1 MSGTMLADVCLHSG
15 STALPYYLGSG
26 SAAPVP
32 GTDVSH
38 SRSVL
43 ALTSSSIPVGS

>member
-1 MSGTMLADVCLHSG
+1 MLADVCLHSA

-32 GTDVSH
+32 VTHVNH
-38 SRSVL
+38 SQSVL
-43 ALTSSSIPVGS
+43 APTSGSVTVGA